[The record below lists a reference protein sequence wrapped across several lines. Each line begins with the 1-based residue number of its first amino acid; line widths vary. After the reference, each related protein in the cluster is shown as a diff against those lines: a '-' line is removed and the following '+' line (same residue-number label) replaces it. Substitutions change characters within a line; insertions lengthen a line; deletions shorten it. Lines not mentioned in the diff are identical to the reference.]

1 MSWMRVAPQDAHTM
15 IRDEGA
21 LFVDVRTP
29 VEFHQG
35 HPAGAYNVPLMLRVP
50 EGMRLNESFMHDV
63 RRVVGRDDKV
73 VLGCKSG
80 TRSARA
86 AQLLLAEGYDHVF
99 ELASGFEG
107 QRDAFGRQVISGWKA
122 CGLPVAYDAP
132 ETHRYQS
139 RAEEAS

>member
-1 MSWMRVAPQDAHTM
+1 MM
-15 IRDEGA
+15 RDEGA
-21 LFVDVRTP
+21 LFLDVRTP

-35 HPAGAYNVPLMLRVP
+35 HPAGAYNVPLMLRLP
-50 EGMRLNESFMHDV
+50 EGLKLNESFIND
-63 RRVVGRDDKV
+63 VGRVLTPKDTV

-80 TRSARA
+80 ARSARA
-86 AQLLLAEGYDHVF
+86 AQLLLGGGFAHVF

-107 QRDAFGRQVISGWKA
+107 QRDAFGRQVVSGWKA